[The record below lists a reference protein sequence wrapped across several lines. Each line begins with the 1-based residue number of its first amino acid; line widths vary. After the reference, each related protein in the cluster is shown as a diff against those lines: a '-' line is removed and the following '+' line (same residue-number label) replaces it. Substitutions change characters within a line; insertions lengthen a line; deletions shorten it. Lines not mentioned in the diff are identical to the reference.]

1 MQGNGCT
8 LWVGVR
14 VTCCAVQTLRTIST
28 AHGLVERRRSASDW
42 RVGYAHLNCRDLSW
56 ANAFSGDGVKI
67 TFQSSKHFQPGPP
80 FLNARHPCGLVPCTA
95 YDPPIVGTSCCR
107 RYYHPRPFGSYPS
120 PGCMYRHEA
129 ESSDAQ
135 RGKLFDVLNVQ
146 YSAEFFSLVWLLG
159 QERPMSGVHD
169 QTLDIKY
176 VHRFG
181 ALASLNP
188 PRMLHNLSKAGLQ
201 SP

>member
-1 MQGNGCT
+1 MDEH
-8 LWVGVR
+8 
-14 VTCCAVQTLRTIST
+14 
-28 AHGLVERRRSASDW
+28 AH
-42 RVGYAHLNCRDLSW
+42 
-56 ANAFSGDGVKI
+56 K
-67 TFQSSKHFQPGPP
+67 
-80 FLNARHPCGLVPCTA
+80 
-95 YDPPIVGTSCCR
+95 
-107 RYYHPRPFGSYPS
+107 
-120 PGCMYRHEA
+120 A

-181 ALASLNP
+181 ALASWNP
-188 PRMLHNLSKAGLQ
+188 PRRLHNLLKASLQ
-201 SP
+201 SFTPLRL